1 MNPFLSYGSSGSS
14 DITVNSIRPNI
25 RDNIVVPLSSLPDT
39 FISNVSNHNMLLFST
54 DDTDS
59 NSNKWKNYSVTG
71 ATINDVDKTITLSGG
86 TLDDM
91 SDCTIT
97 NAVDNDVLTFSNT
110 KWINSKNL
118 NLSGYIKSNTNILS
132 QDFSHYISQSVYW
145 RRYFI
150 KSFIL

>member
-25 RDNIVVPLSSLPDT
+25 RDNIDVPLSSLPDT

-71 ATINDVDKTITLSGG
+71 ATVNDVDKTITLSGG
-86 TLDDM
+86 TLNDL

-97 NAVDNDVLTFSNT
+97 NATDYDILMYKDTEWINT
-110 KWINSKNL
+110 KDIYVDSILSK
-118 NLSGYIKSNTNILS
+118 KNIL
-132 QDFSHYISQSVYW
+132 FSELLQLH
-145 RRYFI
+145 
-150 KSFIL
+150 